1 MWWDSYPYSSLSV
14 HALHPLY
21 LRVTELDQEE
31 LNFPGSEEM
40 TKYIEAKRRELQELK
55 EVDYEETL
63 RVKMLVAESCTRVS
77 SLRCHKEV
85 VHIQT
90 GCI

>member
-1 MWWDSYPYSSLSV
+1 MWWDSYRIVLCPFL
-14 HALHPLY
+14 LHPLY

-55 EVDYEETL
+55 EVDYEE
-63 RVKMLVAESCTRVS
+63 RFE
-77 SLRCHKEV
+77 
-85 VHIQT
+85 
-90 GCI
+90 